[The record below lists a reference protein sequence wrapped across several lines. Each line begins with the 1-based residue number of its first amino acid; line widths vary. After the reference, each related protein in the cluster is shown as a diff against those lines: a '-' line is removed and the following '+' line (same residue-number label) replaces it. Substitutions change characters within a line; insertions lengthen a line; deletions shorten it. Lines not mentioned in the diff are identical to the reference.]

1 MGGWKLETGRF
12 LMLITFPV
20 GAFWLFNQPTIFKEL
35 MRGYRIPDSSQG
47 DKAMA
52 EFKEQLLAN
61 KRKEEYEAFLRE
73 QMAFE
78 EAKKLRAANKI

>member
-12 LMLITFPV
+12 FMLVAFPV
-20 GAFWLFNQPTIFKEL
+20 VAFWAFNQPTIFKEF
-35 MRGYRIPDSSQG
+35 MRGYKIPDSSAG

-52 EFKEQLLAN
+52 NFKEELLAN
-61 KRKEEYEAFLRE
+61 KRKEEYEKFLRE

-78 EAKKLRAANKI
+78 EAKKIRAAHGI